1 MKSRYLLLVLFVCH
15 LSWGQIMNT
24 TMPDSTIV
32 KESDEGHRGGTGF
45 KIADGKYGSMTLSFY
60 VLGRYL
66 NQMGIDD
73 SYTNHNGDVIAIDR
87 RQDMQFQKANL
98 YFRGWVADPKIRY
111 TVFVWTSNAT
121 LGQGAQVVVAGNL
134 QYKFNKYFELGIGI
148 NGLPSVRSILGQWPE
163 WLRSDARPIADE
175 YFRGSFT
182 TGIYAQG
189 EIAKNVYYKVMLGNN
204 LSQLGVDA
212 GQLDNKLDTW
222 SGAIWWTTHNFGKI
236 PTYGDYEKHD
246 KVATILGGAFT
257 RSTENRQSQPD
268 TDAPENSQIR
278 LSDGTGIFSLN
289 AFAPNTQVINAK
301 YQMASFNTGVKYNG
315 FSFDI
320 ELFMRWL
327 SDFETSGQIPVT
339 KLYDSGFSLQGSA
352 MLVDKKLQLYSTYS
366 YINGDYGKPWEV
378 TCGLNWFPFKTKFF
392 RINPEVMYENH
403 SPVGYLSYPT
413 QVGSKGVIGML
424 NVELNY

>member
-1 MKSRYLLLVLFVCH
+1 
-15 LSWGQIMNT
+15 
-24 TMPDSTIV
+24 
-32 KESDEGHRGGTGF
+32 
-45 KIADGKYGSMTLSFY
+45 
-60 VLGRYL
+60 
-66 NQMGIDD
+66 
-73 SYTNHNGDVIAIDR
+73 
-87 RQDMQFQKANL
+87 
-98 YFRGWVADPKIRY
+98 
-111 TVFVWTSNAT
+111 
-121 LGQGAQVVVAGNL
+121 
-134 QYKFNKYFELGIGI
+134 
-148 NGLPSVRSILGQWPE
+148 
-163 WLRSDARPIADE
+163 
-175 YFRGSFT
+175 
-182 TGIYAQG
+182 
-189 EIAKNVYYKVMLGNN
+189 MLGNN

-315 FSFDI
+315 FSFDV

-392 RINPEVMYENH
+392 RINPEVMYESH